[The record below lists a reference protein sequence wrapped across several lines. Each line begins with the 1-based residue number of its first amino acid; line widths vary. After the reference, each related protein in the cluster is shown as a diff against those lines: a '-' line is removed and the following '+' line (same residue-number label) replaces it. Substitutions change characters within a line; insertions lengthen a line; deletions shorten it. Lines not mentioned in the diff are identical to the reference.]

1 MKKIVSCVLAT
12 ALVAATAATAACS
25 SGSKKMVDDGNG
37 VTIATNVHA
46 TQDYSYLD
54 GKDFSGKTLN
64 VGAIWVGD
72 RTEGYTRAHDDGI
85 KAAKA
90 TIESETGA
98 NVNITY
104 KLSVGEDSACTT
116 ELNSF
121 GSQNYDLVFTNSYGH
136 QFQYGEGANAVYT
149 KYPDTTFVSLTGDL
163 AAATG
168 ANNYKNAFTSVY
180 QSRYVSGVVA
190 GLKLKQLV
198 DDNLLSSKNYDG
210 ENIKIG
216 YVGAYNYAE
225 VVSGYTAFYLGLKSI
240 VPNIVMTV
248 QYTNSWYDFDAEKST
263 AEALIAKGCV
273 IIGQHADSEGAP
285 TACENAYK
293 KGTRVYSVGYNVDML
308 EAAPHAALT
317 SATNVWEVY
326 YTYALYTALES
337 DGDDI
342 ETNWTAGYDEGAVDI
357 TAINGKVLKT
367 DISAQV
373 KQVVDAVH
381 NGTTKVF
388 DASTFTV
395 NGQHLSSYTNS
406 WGMNGAECM
415 VTEGGKTYFNESV
428 IRSAPYFDIRIDGI
442 TEVGAAQN

>member
-1 MKKIVSCVLAT
+1 MKKIVSCVLAAT
-12 ALVAATAATAACS
+12 VAAVAFGATAC
-25 SGSKKMVDDGNG
+25 SGSSTKADLK
-37 VTIATNVHA
+37 
-46 TQDYSYLD
+46 
-54 GKDFSGKTLN
+54 

-85 KAAKA
+85 KAAVAK
-90 TIESETGA
+90 IEKETGKKIS
-98 NVNITY
+98 VTY
-104 KLSVGEDSACTT
+104 KLSVPEDTACNT

-121 GSQNYDLVFTNSYGH
+121 GSKKYDLVFTNSYGH

-190 GLKLKQLV
+190 GYKLKELV
-198 DDNLLSSKNYDG
+198 EEDKLKASNYEG

-326 YTYALYTALES
+326 YYEAMKTALETS
-337 DGDDI
+337 GKDI
-342 ETNWTAGYDEGAVDI
+342 PTNWSKGYEDGAVAI
-357 TAINGKVLKT
+357 TTVNNSAFTAAAEVNSAVTETINNIK
-367 DISAQV
+367 
-373 KQVVDAVH
+373 